1 MSSSEKDRDTY
12 TVIAGRAY
20 PFLEC
25 VIRFERSAGKGSVWF
40 IDGTCKRIAIEDDQA
55 PRSDVTLVGDP
66 FAEHRTERD
75 GRYEIYDARTVVDT
89 DGEEWILTE
98 LGLNCPRCLE
108 HQCDL
113 YRIVERKGTNPF
125 TNLPFVRSELN
136 DEFRTEA
143 DFIHGVLEGEGLG
156 RPLAINE
163 SVRSAAIAR
172 GARDSTRGA

>member
-1 MSSSEKDRDTY
+1 MSSTEKDRDTY

-25 VIRFERSAGKGSVWF
+25 VIRFERSAGAGTVWF
-40 IDGTCKRIAIEDDQA
+40 IDGTCKRVALEDDQA

-66 FAEHRTERD
+66 YAEHRTERD
-75 GRYEIYDARTVVDT
+75 GRYQLYDARTVVDT

-98 LGLNCPRCLE
+98 LGLNCPRCCE
-108 HQCDL
+108 HQRDL
-113 YRIVERKGTNPF
+113 YRIMERTGTNPF
-125 TNLPFVRSELN
+125 TNQLFVRFELS
-136 DEFRTEA
+136 DEFQTEA
-143 DFIHGVLEGEGLG
+143 DFVHGVLEGEGLG

-172 GARDSTRGA
+172 SARDSSRRA